1 MYRRAAQ
8 PMHCVKYF
16 TMIRLG
22 DISLYQ
28 ANTKPIVQALQDIH
42 GINKSLATK
51 FVNYVGLKI
60 STRLGSLSEAKIKNI
75 LQLFRDYVTEH
86 NLLIDTE
93 SRQKNISELQKL
105 REINNQ
111 RGLRNA
117 QGLTVR
123 GQNSKSNARTQRR
136 LRGR

>member
-1 MYRRAAQ
+1 
-8 PMHCVKYF
+8 
-16 TMIRLG
+16 MIRLG

-28 ANTKPIVQALQDIH
+28 ASTKPLVQSLQDIH
-42 GINKSLATK
+42 GINHSLATK
-51 FVNYVGLKI
+51 FVNYVGLKP
-60 STRLGSLSEAKIKNI
+60 STRLGLLSEAKIKWI
-75 LQLFRDYVTEH
+75 LQLFRNYVTEH
-86 NLLIDTE
+86 KLVIDTE
-93 SRQKNISELQKL
+93 SRQKNIGELQSL
-105 REINNQ
+105 RGINNQ

>member
-1 MYRRAAQ
+1 M
-8 PMHCVKYF
+8 
-16 TMIRLG
+16 
-22 DISLYQ
+22 
-28 ANTKPIVQALQDIH
+28 
-42 GINKSLATK
+42 
-51 FVNYVGLKI
+51 
-60 STRLGSLSEAKIKNI
+60 
-75 LQLFRDYVTEH
+75 QLFRNFILEH

-93 SRQKNISELQKL
+93 SRQKNIGELQNL

>member
-1 MYRRAAQ
+1 
-8 PMHCVKYF
+8 
-16 TMIRLG
+16 MIRLG

-28 ANTKPIVQALQDIH
+28 ASTEPIVQALQDIH
-42 GINKSLATK
+42 GVNNSLATK
-51 FVNYVGLKI
+51 FVNYVGLKP
-60 STRLGSLSEAKIKNI
+60 SVRLGSLSEAKIKWI
-75 LQLFRDYVTEH
+75 LQLFRNYVAEH
-86 NLLIDTE
+86 NLIIDTD
-93 SRQKNISELQKL
+93 SRQKNLAELQSL

-123 GQNSKSNARTQRR
+123 GQKSKSNARTQRR